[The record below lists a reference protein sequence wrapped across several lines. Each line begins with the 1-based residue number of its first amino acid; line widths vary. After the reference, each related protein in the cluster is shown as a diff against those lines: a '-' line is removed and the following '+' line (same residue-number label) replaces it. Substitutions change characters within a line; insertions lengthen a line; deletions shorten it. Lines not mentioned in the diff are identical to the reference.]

1 MRKIKIAIFISDV
14 GYGHMVRQR
23 CIIQE
28 LEKEFKNIE
37 ILIVN
42 KSNINIIEETFKE
55 KHSYICKYNNIRLFK
70 TKHGFLDSQKSIN
83 DFKKWFVRKKNIKS
97 LKKKINKFDLIISD
111 FVPEAFELANDLK
124 IKSYGVCH
132 YTWSWFF
139 EELGYNNKVKINL
152 LKEIE
157 KKANKIFF
165 PPLTPNKIF
174 DQLPKK
180 KYKKINFITNKI
192 KIIKNYKSVKKKKPI
207 ILIMDNGTKTLND
220 KISKTLKFM
229 EQNKKYIFYVG
240 IGTMSQIDKEFV
252 YKSDNLLPILG
263 LRSIYSQI
271 IKADYVIARG
281 GFNTISECL
290 IYKKPSMFAYE
301 KFNPEINENIKNIKN
316 LGLGEVINFD
326 DWESNF
332 NIRIDC
338 FIAKSAK
345 KIKKNLNKHSFSF
358 NGARQIVNYIKK
370 DIYN

>member
-1 MRKIKIAIFISDV
+1 
-14 GYGHMVRQR
+14 
-23 CIIQE
+23 
-28 LEKEFKNIE
+28 
-37 ILIVN
+37 
-42 KSNINIIEETFKE
+42 
-55 KHSYICKYNNIRLFK
+55 
-70 TKHGFLDSQKSIN
+70 
-83 DFKKWFVRKKNIKS
+83 
-97 LKKKINKFDLIISD
+97 
-111 FVPEAFELANDLK
+111 
-124 IKSYGVCH
+124 
-132 YTWSWFF
+132 
-139 EELGYNNKVKINL
+139 
-152 LKEIE
+152 
-157 KKANKIFF
+157 
-165 PPLTPNKIF
+165 
-174 DQLPKK
+174 
-180 KYKKINFITNKI
+180 
-192 KIIKNYKSVKKKKPI
+192 
-207 ILIMDNGTKTLND
+207 MDNGTKTLND

-229 EQNKKYIFYVG
+229 EKNKKYIFYVG

-332 NIRIDC
+332 NIRIDY

-358 NGARQIVNYIKK
+358 NGARQIVDYIKK